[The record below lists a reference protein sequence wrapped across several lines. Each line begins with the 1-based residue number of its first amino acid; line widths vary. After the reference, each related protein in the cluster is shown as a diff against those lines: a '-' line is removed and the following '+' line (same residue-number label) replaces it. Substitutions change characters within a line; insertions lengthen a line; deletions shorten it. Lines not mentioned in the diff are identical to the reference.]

1 LLSSFSWGKFG
12 RDAEFTIAIYLKSCG
27 WNVQISR
34 GSRGPAD
41 IIATRGS
48 NKWLIQVKSSR
59 KIPSLKGHEVENLRK
74 MAESADGL
82 PVIAT
87 VQPKETVLA
96 APTQKAHEYTLPR
109 SMKGR
114 KQTESTDYGIFLYS
128 LVDWKIMHP

>member
-1 LLSSFSWGKFG
+1 MLSSSWAKFG
-12 RDAEFTIAIYLKSCG
+12 RDAEFTVAIYLKSCG
-27 WNVQISR
+27 WDVQLSR

-59 KIPSLKGHEVENLRK
+59 KIPSLKGQEVEYLRK

-96 APTQKAHEYTLPR
+96 AQRAQEHTLQR
-109 SMKGR
+109 STEGG

-128 LVDWKIMHP
+128 LVNWKIIQP

>member
-12 RDAEFTIAIYLKSCG
+12 RDAEFTTAIYLKSCG
-27 WNVQISR
+27 WNVQLSR

-128 LVDWKIMHP
+128 LVDWKIIDP